1 MRKQEFLEALRAGL
15 SGLPRDDVED
25 RLAFYSEMIDDRVE
39 DGRTEEE
46 AVGEIGSMEQIVSQ
60 IIADIPLT
68 KIAKERIKPN
78 KRLAA
83 WEIVLLA
90 VGSPL
95 WLSLAVAALAIVLSL
110 YAVLWSVVL
119 SVWAVFVALSA
130 SALGTVAGG
139 IVLTATGHPLVGL
152 ALMGAGL
159 VCGGLAILA
168 FLGCPATTQGMAWL
182 TKAIAL
188 GVKKCL
194 IKKEESR

>member
-168 FLGCPATTQGMAWL
+168 FLGCPATTKGTAWL
-182 TKAIAL
+182 TKTIAL